1 MLLCCMSV
9 NTQGFEYEQKV
20 IDAIAVAGISGELT
34 KAAGASSAQGDAD
47 FRLNG
52 QTYLVE
58 VKLDK
63 NAQMGGSSVRYQK
76 GSKEFELLTPV
87 EPEIHSMI
95 IEAVKTRTTEL
106 DILIEYFA
114 AKWDT
119 EITGFPASCSKQV
132 WTQAA
137 ANGLLVNAKIHTD
150 VSFIAR
156 HYKTKGVDYIQ
167 IGKSGL
173 FYLEDNP
180 ANLPVP
186 KLEGDVRVEIRTAR
200 AGSKMAKKTGVR
212 MVGSGIRVQGRL
224 RTKNKSPY
232 TLDCPKSIRE
242 MLAKK

>member
-1 MLLCCMSV
+1 MSI
-9 NTQGFEYEQKV
+9 NTKGFEYEQKV
-20 IDAIAVAGISGELT
+20 IDAIAEAGLT
-34 KAAGASSAQGDAD
+34 GNITIAAGCSSAHGDAD
-47 FRLNG
+47 IKIKG
-52 QTYLVE
+52 KTHLVE

-76 GSKEFELLTPV
+76 GSEIFELLTPV

-95 IEAVKTRTTEL
+95 MEAVEDRAEQLNK
-106 DILIEYFA
+106 LIEYFA
-114 AKWDT
+114 MKWDPG
-119 EITGFPASCSKQV
+119 ITGFPASCSKQV

-156 HYKTKGVDYIQ
+156 HYKAKGVDYIQ

-173 FYLEDNP
+173 FYLKKNP
-180 ANLPVP
+180 ANLPIP
-186 KLEGDVRVEIRTAR
+186 KLEGDVKVEIRTAR
-200 AGSKMAKKTGVR
+200 CGSKLAKKTGVR

-232 TLDCPKSIRE
+232 TLDCPKSIKA
-242 MLAKK
+242 MLENR